1 MGDVS
6 GMAEKMQSFFLQEV
20 LSRTHY
26 VLKEMLEEVLDLLYW
41 RALRSFA
48 IHMILHVNIFDILCY
63 QFSNSKVIAGGWK

>member
-26 VLKEMLEEVLDLLYW
+26 VLKEMLEEVLDFLYW
-41 RALRSFA
+41 HALSSFA
-48 IHMILHVNIFDILCY
+48 IHMIVCVNILIFY
-63 QFSNSKVIAGGWK
+63 VISFLIVK

>member
-20 LSRTHY
+20 LSRTHH

-41 RALRSFA
+41 RALCSFA
-48 IHMILHVNIFDILCY
+48 IHMIVRVNILIFY
-63 QFSNSKVIAGGWK
+63 VISFLIVK

>member
-26 VLKEMLEEVLDLLYW
+26 VLKEMLEEVLDLLYVCSV
-41 RALRSFA
+41 LFYFF
-48 IHMILHVNIFDILCY
+48 L
-63 QFSNSKVIAGGWK
+63 

>member
-41 RALRSFA
+41 HAPS
-48 IHMILHVNIFDILCY
+48 ILLFI
-63 QFSNSKVIAGGWK
+63 